1 MLKEQNVGAYNW
13 GLVAGKSNTV
23 YAWDNP
29 MPDGGEPRIWIH
41 DIFRKDGS
49 AFDTSEINLI
59 KRLSE
64 QKQPVPV
71 R

>member
-29 MPDGGEPRIWIH
+29 MPDGGEPRIWFH